1 MNLIDYGRILLR
13 RGWIIVLLAALGAG
27 SAYFF
32 STQQTTIWRAT
43 QRVLVQPIRADLSL
57 TQSAKSLLAQ
67 YAAYLDSEFM
77 AQRVIETLNLDL
89 LPGQLM
95 GMVEIAPIDL
105 SLQIQ
110 IDVDMPQADV
120 AGNVAR
126 EWGLLLVDF
135 RNRENQAAQRQDRI
149 LAQLQDN
156 PAISLVQPRPTIYAA
171 AGGVLGALVGIL
183 IVLVLEYLES
193 NVIRRPEDLERADLA
208 VLAAIP
214 HVDG

>member
-1 MNLIDYGRILLR
+1 MNLMDYGRILMR
-13 RGWIIVLLAALGAG
+13 RGWIVLLLAVLGAG

-77 AQRVIETLNLDL
+77 AQRVIDKLRLDMT
-89 LPGQLM
+89 PATLM

-110 IDVDMPQADV
+110 IDVDMPQAEV
-120 AGNVAR
+120 AGAVAR

-135 RNRENQAAQRQDRI
+135 RNRENQAALRQDRI
-149 LAQLQDN
+149 LAELQDN

-171 AGGVLGALVGIL
+171 AGAVLGALVGAL
-183 IVLVLEYLES
+183 IVLVLEFLES
-193 NVIRRPEDLERADLA
+193 NIIRRREDLERADLS
-208 VLAAIP
+208 VLASIP
-214 HVDG
+214 HVDA

>member
-1 MNLIDYGRILLR
+1 MNLMDYGRILLR
-13 RGWIIVLLAALGAG
+13 RGWIIILLAVIAAG

-67 YAAYLDSEFM
+67 YAAYLNSEFM
-77 AQRVIETLNLDL
+77 AQRVIDTLRLDMT
-89 LPGQLM
+89 PPQLM
-95 GMVEIAPIDL
+95 AQVEIAPIDL

-110 IDVDMPQADV
+110 IDVEMPQAEV
-120 AGNVAR
+120 AAEVAR
-126 EWGLLLVDF
+126 QWGLLLVDF

-149 LAQLQDN
+149 VAELQDN
-156 PAISLVQPRPTIYAA
+156 PAISLVQPRPTIFAV
-171 AGGVLGALVGIL
+171 AGGVLGALVGAL
-183 IVLVLEYLES
+183 IVLVLEFLES
-193 NVIRRPEDLERADLA
+193 NIIRRREDVERADLS

>member
-1 MNLIDYGRILLR
+1 MNLMDYGRILLR
-13 RGWIIVLLAALGAG
+13 RGWIILLLALIGAG
-27 SAYFF
+27 SAYYF

-67 YAAYLDSEFM
+67 YAAYLNSEFM
-77 AQRVIETLNLDL
+77 AQRVIDTLSLDM
-89 LPGQLM
+89 LPQELM
-95 GMVEIAPIDL
+95 GVVDIAPIDL

-110 IDVDMPQADV
+110 IDVDMPQAEV
-120 AGNVAR
+120 AGAVAR

-135 RNRENQAAQRQDRI
+135 RNRENQAALRQDRI
-149 LAQLQDN
+149 LADLQDN

-171 AGGVLGALVGIL
+171 AGGVLGALVGVM
-183 IVLVLEYLES
+183 IVLVLEFLES
-193 NVIRRPEDLERADLA
+193 NIIRRREDIERADLS
-208 VLAAIP
+208 VLASIP